1 MGGNGAYSFFNG
13 GVLSNKRTHTDT
25 FFRIGGHKV
34 LLQKKQPKQRRT
46 LAGFTRSA
54 SRRMDAELCLLQL
67 CQPELNL
74 DLKALNAR
82 LSRLEDT
89 VKSGAFAVAP
99 SGAKLEPSD
108 CAGSTP
114 PEAEPAPLSVEAPAP
129 LEESI
134 DEVPMG
140 FWSDVL
146 AAARGE
152 LPRHYTGLFGTSDTS
167 SVTGVV
173 SGERLELRCTNT
185 WTAQAIDREELLEV
199 MARKASSLLGRPL
212 RAVVVD
218 LNASPEAD
226 SPMEQ
231 LLRFGRENP
240 DIVTIKNNGQ

>member
-1 MGGNGAYSFFNG
+1 
-13 GVLSNKRTHTDT
+13 
-25 FFRIGGHKV
+25 
-34 LLQKKQPKQRRT
+34 
-46 LAGFTRSA
+46 
-54 SRRMDAELCLLQL
+54 
-67 CQPELNL
+67 
-74 DLKALNAR
+74 
-82 LSRLEDT
+82 
-89 VKSGAFAVAP
+89 
-99 SGAKLEPSD
+99 
-108 CAGSTP
+108 
-114 PEAEPAPLSVEAPAP
+114 
-129 LEESI
+129 
-134 DEVPMG
+134 MG

-218 LNASPEAD
+218 LNASPAAD